1 LRRILRWLI
10 GVPIAILVIAFA
22 VANRQWTRLSLDPFS
37 STSPVLSIN
46 MPLWVLF
53 IFGVFIGILVGWAAC
68 WFAQSKH
75 RKLARDRGRE
85 IAQLQSEIENS
96 KLVVSQETAL
106 APFTG
111 LMP

>member
-1 LRRILRWLI
+1 L
-10 GVPIAILVIAFA
+10 PIVILVIAFA

-46 MPLWVLF
+46 MPLWALF
-53 IFGVFIGILVGWAAC
+53 IFGVFIGILVGWGFC
-68 WFAQSKH
+68 WVAQGRH

-85 IAQLQSEIENS
+85 IARLQSETENS
-96 KLVVSQETAL
+96 KVAVSQETSL